1 MKKLPRLPV
10 LLLALNWLLFAVAFA
25 LTCKAQGNVL
35 WWLRLDWTAWLSA
48 FAAMVEMN
56 DIPAG
61 SLWILWVLASAA
73 FTLALTLRPAARPAP
88 APAAAESADSA
99 RRQLGSQGNMM
110 DSRPELKE
118 KILKLHQS
126 LDRL

>member
-1 MKKLPRLPV
+1 MKNFPRLPT
-10 LLLALNWLLFAVAFA
+10 LLLALNWLLLAITFA

-35 WWLRLDWTAWLSA
+35 WWLRLDWTGWLSA
-48 FAAMVEMN
+48 LGAMVQLT

-61 SLWILWVLASAA
+61 SVWILWVLASAG
-73 FTLALTLRPAARPAP
+73 FTLALALRPGAVTAPVAAP
-88 APAAAESADSA
+88 AESAGSA
-99 RRQLGSQGNMM
+99 RRHLSSPGNMM